1 MPIHNEGRDEVTL
14 ARTLGLFDAVMIGV
28 GAMIGAGVFVL
39 TGIAAGEAGAAAII
53 AFALN
58 GLVTLFTAFSY
69 AELASAI
76 PEAGGGYSFVKRAMP
91 SAIGFLAGWM
101 LWFAYTVACALYAVG
116 FGGYFVELLGSYWPA
131 AHDALL
137 GTLGHQF
144 AVALI
149 TFLISAFFI
158 SLNVLGA
165 DVTGKAENV
174 VTMAKILILGVFVA
188 FGLVAFFQ
196 HPDALSAFHPLFPK
210 GFSGVLVAMGLTFI
224 AFEGYD
230 LIATVSEEVKEPTK
244 NIPKATFLSVGIAVA
259 IYLLILLVS
268 IGAVDA
274 VKFEVYGKTVDQLPA
289 ELAID
294 EPLDPNDPEI
304 NTSWEILGLYKETG
318 IVRAAENFMPKFGVA
333 LIVFGGLFS
342 TMSALNASVLASSR
356 VGFSMGRE
364 RMLPP
369 ALGAIHRLRRTPH
382 VAVLITGI
390 IIVIIAV
397 GLPLEVVG
405 SGASLMFLLS
415 FALTNAAMIL
425 IRVNEPDLPRKYK
438 APLFPLLPVLGI
450 ICNLGLAI
458 FLFTFQPMAWYVGL
472 AWVALGAVV
481 YVAYTHRVE
490 EAEERLPVK
499 ILHEERLVPKDY
511 TVLVPLANQEQAR
524 MLGILGAAIAK
535 THDGELLA
543 LHVVRVPVQL
553 SISDG
558 RMFLREG
565 KPLMEEVIRQAREVD
580 VPVHTMIR
588 LDRHIDRAILE
599 TARERRV
606 DLMLLGWPGRT
617 GSPRRAFGSIIDLIA
632 ENPPCDLAVV
642 RFRKRRE
649 PRRILVPTAGGAN
662 SGLAIGLAIDQARRF
677 AERTGESPEVTLL
690 NVCVPAEACP
700 EVQARGF
707 ELLRNLASGYDYPLE
722 VKVDPADDIVEGIV
736 TESAQHDLVVI
747 GATDERLFEQVLF
760 GTIPE
765 LVALRAPVT
774 VMMVKRYKGPVRTWI
789 RRNFSWLFAL
799 GERRRAKLGN
809 RGKVSAAS

>member
-1 MPIHNEGRDEVTL
+1 MSTHNEGQGEVTL

-39 TGIAAGEAGAAAII
+39 TGIATGEAGPAAII

-58 GLVTLFTAFSY
+58 GIVTMFTAFSY

-91 SAIGFLAGWM
+91 AGLGFLAGWM

-131 AHDALL
+131 AQGALL
-137 GTLGHQF
+137 GVLGHHATV
-144 AVALI
+144 AVV
-149 TFLISAFFI
+149 TFLICAFFI
-158 SLNVLGA
+158 ALNFLGA

-174 VTMAKILILGVFVA
+174 VTMAKLVVLGMFIA
-188 FGLVAFFQ
+188 FGLVAFLRR
-196 HPDALSAFHPLFPK
+196 PDALAAFNPMFPK
-210 GFSGVLVAMGLTFI
+210 GFGGVLVAMGLTFI

-244 NIPKATFLSVGIAVA
+244 NIPKATFLSLGIAVT

-268 IGAVDA
+268 IGAVDPS
-274 VKFEVYGKTVDQLPA
+274 KFEVYGKTHDQLPA
-289 ELAID
+289 ELEIYKA
-294 EPLDPNDPEI
+294 LDPNGPEI
-304 NTSWEILGLYKETG
+304 NTSWEILGIYKETA
-318 IVRAAENFMPKFGVA
+318 IVRAAENFMPRFGVA

-364 RMLPP
+364 RMLPKI
-369 ALGAIHRLRRTPH
+369 LGAIHPRRRTPH
-382 VAVLITGI
+382 IAVLMTGLI
-390 IIVIIAV
+390 ILIMAV
-397 GLPLEVVG
+397 GLPLEVIG

-415 FALTNAAMIL
+415 FALTNAAMIV
-425 IRVNEPDLPRKYK
+425 IRVREPNLPRGYK
-438 APLFPLLPVLGI
+438 APLFPLLPILGI

-458 FLFTFQPMAWYVGL
+458 YLFTFQPMTWYVGM
-472 AWVALGAVV
+472 AWVAVGAVV
-481 YVAYTHRVE
+481 YVVYTMRAGEGE
-490 EAEERLPVK
+490 EGQPVK

-511 TVLVPLANQEQAR
+511 KVLIPLANVVQAR

-535 THDGELLA
+535 EHDGEVLA

-565 KPLMEEVIRQAREVD
+565 KPVMEEAIDQAREVD

-588 LDRHIDRAILE
+588 LDRHIGRAITD

-606 DLMLLGWPGRT
+606 DLMLLGWPGHT
-617 GSPRRAFGSIIDLIA
+617 DSPHNAFGSVIDLVA
-632 ENPPCDLAVV
+632 VNPPCDLAVV

-649 PRRILVPTAGGAN
+649 PRRILVPTSGGAN
-662 SGLAIGLAIDQARRF
+662 TRLAISLAIDQARRF
-677 AERTGESPEVTLL
+677 AERSGESPVVTLL
-690 NVCVPAEACP
+690 YVCVPADACP
-700 EVQARGF
+700 EVRAQGF
-707 ELLRNLASGYDYPLE
+707 ELLRHLASDYDYPME
-722 VKVDPADDIVEGIV
+722 VKVLPSEDVVGGI
-736 TESAQHDLVVI
+736 TAESAQHDLVVI
-747 GATDERLFEQVLF
+747 GATAERLFDQVLF

-765 LVALRAPVT
+765 RVALRAPVT
-774 VMMVKRYKGPVRTWI
+774 VMMVKGYKGPVRSWI

-799 GERRRAKLGN
+799 GERQRAKQIG
-809 RGKVSAAS
+809 